1 MTDTRSDSS
10 TPSPTRLVDIDM
22 PFGRLVLFFF
32 KAGLAMIPALILV
45 WAVAAAV
52 FLLIG
57 ALFGTGFMEHGRM
70 MRW

>member
-1 MTDTRSDSS
+1 MTDPRSDV
-10 TPSPTRLVDIDM
+10 PSPAPTRLVDIDM

-45 WAVAAAV
+45 WAVAAAI
-52 FLLIG
+52 FFLIG
-57 ALFGTGFMEHGRM
+57 SLFGVGFMEHGRM